1 MNSHKLDMITIKTF
15 LVNSIER
22 LMTYFIARKLYIVA

>member
-1 MNSHKLDMITIKTF
+1 VTTIKTF